1 MAHRDTSHSVLVVA
15 DGVEQTVD
23 VQMGSGQHTLT
34 ALQVLRRYKRR
45 HGGRRQAAGGFGPF
59 PSGAM
64 LTPLHPCAVQAA
76 VAAQLPRDTWRRL
89 ECDDMEA
96 LMPLYSMHLAGGWCG
111 LSFHLVR
118 ASLAQA
124 LRVH

>member
-45 HGGRRQAAGGFGPF
+45 HGGRRQAVLGRSPRAQCSPLCTPVLCRQRWLRSCRETLGVALN
-59 PSGAM
+59 AM
-64 LTPLHPCAVQAA
+64 
-76 VAAQLPRDTWRRL
+76 TWRHS
-89 ECDDMEA
+89 C
-96 LMPLYSMHLAGGWCG
+96 PSTPCTWQVGGADCP
-111 LSFHLVR
+111 ST
-118 ASLAQA
+118 
-124 LRVH
+124 